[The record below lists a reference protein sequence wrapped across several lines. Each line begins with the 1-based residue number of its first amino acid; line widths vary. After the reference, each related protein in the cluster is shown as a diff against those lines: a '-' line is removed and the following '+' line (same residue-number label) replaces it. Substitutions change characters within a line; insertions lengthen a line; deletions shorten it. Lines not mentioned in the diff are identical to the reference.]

1 MICDSF
7 NQPGYEQSSC
17 SHYISRNSCCFLPSL
32 WFLAVAAPRRSV
44 AGAPTSP
51 SHINR
56 QNNTVGS
63 GLGGASGGG
72 GRSWGTERLVA
83 ISSMLDEV
91 NCDVRSPPL
100 KVTKNDKLYARTS
113 HWPLLKPPGT
123 VIIPAPTVLAGYCA
137 AQTVLR
143 LAGPW
148 MEADKA
154 GVGEYNWEN
163 RN

>member
-1 MICDSF
+1 MTCDSF

-32 WFLAVAAPRRSV
+32 WFLAVAASRRSV

-56 QNNTVGS
+56 QNSTVGS
-63 GLGGASGGG
+63 GLGGGSSS
-72 GRSWGTERLVA
+72 RGTERLVA
-83 ISSMLDEV
+83 ISSMLNKV
-91 NCDVRSPPL
+91 NCDVRLPAL

-113 HWPLLKPPGT
+113 HWPLLKPPRT
-123 VIIPAPTVLAGYCA
+123 VIIPARTVFSGYCA

-143 LAGPW
+143 LGGPW

>member
-56 QNNTVGS
+56 QNNIVGS
-63 GLGGASGGG
+63 GLGGG
-72 GRSWGTERLVA
+72 GRGAERLVA

-91 NCDVRSPPL
+91 NCDVWLPAL
-100 KVTKNDKLYARTS
+100 NVTKNNKLYAHTS

-123 VIIPAPTVLAGYCA
+123 AITPARTVFAGYCA